1 MAFLFHQD
9 SFTSNGKRQTGF
21 ARYTEVLE
29 RNIKNFLITNI
40 LTLTGFLP
48 FACGVVLAILSS
60 SVLVLIPA
68 CVIGGIFAGPT
79 LSCMY
84 DAILRGL
91 RDAPGKCLKNYRLAW
106 KQNWRQ
112 SLLPGILFC
121 LLLGFYIFMAMLF

>member
-48 FACGVVLAILSS
+48 FAYGVVLAILSS
-60 SVLVLIPA
+60 SVLVLIPD
-68 CVIGGIFAGPT
+68 CVIGGIF
-79 LSCMY
+79 
-84 DAILRGL
+84 
-91 RDAPGKCLKNYRLAW
+91 
-106 KQNWRQ
+106 
-112 SLLPGILFC
+112 
-121 LLLGFYIFMAMLF
+121 